1 MCAARTALRGS
12 LTHWA
17 TRLRRALDAAASPLA
32 QCWRAGR
39 PPTAAPEG
47 GYAPAAARRL
57 PRATPPTPAARVRV
71 PPRASAGHPSPQAS
85 LRCAPVGGF
94 ALSLRLRL
102 ARPARFARAPLAR
115 GAEQGAPRFAWGWR
129 GLRPPPGAAR
139 WGSLALPCFAR
150 SRSLRKCRAPP
161 GGSPRPRVHGA
172 GLGALRF
179 ASLARHGCRLRP
191 GRGVAVAGRPGPRLR
206 RPPLRAFGAARPSA
220 LPPALVGAGGY
231 APAAARRLPLGAFGA
246 LFGKKSGG

>member
-12 LTHWA
+12 LTP
-17 TRLRRALDAAASPLA
+17 RLTPACGGGGWTPPLRGKPCLAGWTPAYGSPGGGL
-32 QCWRAGR
+32 R
-39 PPTAAPEG
+39 PRL
-47 GYAPAAARRL
+47 RRL
-57 PRATPPTPAARVRV
+57 PRATPPTPAALVRV
-71 PPRASAGHPSPQAS
+71 PPRASAGHPAPQAS

-220 LPPALVGAGGY
+220 LPPALAGAGGF
-231 APAAARRLPLGAFGA
+231 APAFGGSPPLA
-246 LFGKKSGG
+246 LAQIFDIFVYLV